1 MRIRAYCNFYDE
13 AFRPLQLVIKTEPG
27 ELDWFKTLY
36 IALPAPLEPLE
47 AEDYGDQRAV
57 SVLLEDL
64 VSQTEEM
71 NGLGILLPQIYAR
84 HGEEFELLIVQM
96 DDVEEI
102 LHLDRSL

>member
-1 MRIRAYCNFYDE
+1 MRIRAYCDFYDE

-27 ELDWFKTLY
+27 ELDWSKTLY
-36 IALPAPLEPLE
+36 ISLPAPLEPLE
-47 AEDYGDQRAV
+47 AEDYGDHRGV

-64 VSQTEEM
+64 MSQTEEK
-71 NGLGILLPQIYAR
+71 NNLGILLPQIYAR

-102 LHLDRSL
+102 LHLDRIL

>member
-1 MRIRAYCNFYDE
+1 MRISAYCDFYDE
-13 AFRPLQLVIKTEPG
+13 AFRPLQLVIRSEPG

-36 IALPAPLEPLE
+36 ISLPAPLEPLE

-64 VSQTEEM
+64 VSQTEEK

-102 LHLDRSL
+102 LHLDRSV